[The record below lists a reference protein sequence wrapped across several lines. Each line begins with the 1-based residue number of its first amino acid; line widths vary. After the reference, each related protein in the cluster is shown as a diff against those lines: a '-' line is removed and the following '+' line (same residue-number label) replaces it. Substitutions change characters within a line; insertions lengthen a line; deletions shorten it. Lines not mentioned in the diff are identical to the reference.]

1 MGHEILDLVLLGYKT
16 RVVSLCISESKDDDD
31 KEETVSD
38 KRGILQAVRNAE
50 NSQSEAIPEK

>member
-1 MGHEILDLVLLGYKT
+1 VLF
-16 RVVSLCISESKDDDD
+16 VVYVSERKDDDD